1 MSPPLVWLITGT
13 SSGIGRE
20 LVLAALER
28 GDHVIATARSA
39 SLSNLD
45 DLKALGAKV
54 LELDVTAPLDSLNAT
69 AQAAAAFYG
78 RIDVLVNNAGYVHT
92 GTIEESTPQET
103 FNQFNTNVFGAMNV
117 ARAVL
122 PFMREKRSGTVVWI
136 GSRFGW
142 HPSAVAIGTYTA
154 SKYALRGISESLDL
168 EISPLGL
175 RSICVDFGFFRTPII
190 SDTKRTPYIP
200 RIEDYKSF
208 ATHGDGVLRATN
220 SKQPGDPRRG
230 ALIIVDVL
238 HGEGSASGK
247 TMPSSLL
254 LGTDCYEAVQEELM
268 KALKN
273 QDEWAD
279 VTKSTDILAD

>member
-1 MSPPLVWLITGT
+1 MSPPLAWLITGT

-54 LELDVTAPLDSLNAT
+54 LELDVTAPLDSLHAT
-69 AQAAAAFYG
+69 AQAAADLYG
-78 RIDVLVNNAGYVHT
+78 RIDVLVNNAGDL
-92 GTIEESTPQET
+92 ET

-175 RSICVDFGFFRTPII
+175 RSICVDFGFFRTLII

-208 ATHGDGVLRATN
+208 ATHGDGVIRATN